1 MLYIRHQKEKIT
13 FRKTYLDESK
23 ENILKK
29 HFSGD
34 RDENAFNGEKQKNS
48 SRNLIMATK
57 Y

>member
-23 ENILKK
+23 ENIFKK